1 MDFKAPGSFRT
12 AEAMRVHLRAL
23 LPDLDMDLELEGRA
37 GPLGRELDIGSMT
50 LGNRFA
56 IHPMEGWDGTPE
68 GEPSESTL
76 RRWHGFGR
84 STAKMIWGGEAFA
97 VCPEGRAN
105 PNQLHR
111 APGREVLA
119 SLSTLLSEVHT
130 GHKEMGEPLD
140 DLCVGLQLTHSG
152 RFACPIDEPAP
163 KLVVRNLALEEHQG
177 LPADLPLLTDTELE
191 AIGEAYVATA
201 KLAHE
206 AGFHFVDVKACHG
219 YLLHELLGAR
229 TRPGPYGGDLVGR
242 TRLMKR
248 IIDAIR
254 IECPGLV
261 IGSRISIADVFPH
274 KPGEEAGNGEP
285 RGWDAQLP
293 YPHGLGMD
301 ADDPRHMDL
310 MEPFELL
317 ELLHSWDVRLVSLS
331 LGSPYTSP
339 HLQRPA
345 SYPPI
350 DGYLP
355 PRDPLLEVGE
365 HLRTVRLCKAAFP
378 DMVFA
383 GTGYSYLMEYL
394 PHVAQHEVRAGHV
407 DLPGLGRMA
416 LIYPELPAD
425 VLAGRPLQRRKICR
439 TFSDCT
445 NGPRL
450 GLPSGCYPLD
460 PHYKDSPD
468 AVALSEAKRER

>member
-191 AIGEAYVATA
+191 AIG
-201 KLAHE
+201 
-206 AGFHFVDVKACHG
+206 
-219 YLLHELLGAR
+219 
-229 TRPGPYGGDLVGR
+229 
-242 TRLMKR
+242 
-248 IIDAIR
+248 
-254 IECPGLV
+254 
-261 IGSRISIADVFPH
+261 
-274 KPGEEAGNGEP
+274 
-285 RGWDAQLP
+285 
-293 YPHGLGMD
+293 
-301 ADDPRHMDL
+301 
-310 MEPFELL
+310 
-317 ELLHSWDVRLVSLS
+317 
-331 LGSPYTSP
+331 
-339 HLQRPA
+339 
-345 SYPPI
+345 
-350 DGYLP
+350 
-355 PRDPLLEVGE
+355 
-365 HLRTVRLCKAAFP
+365 
-378 DMVFA
+378 
-383 GTGYSYLMEYL
+383 
-394 PHVAQHEVRAGHV
+394 
-407 DLPGLGRMA
+407 
-416 LIYPELPAD
+416 
-425 VLAGRPLQRRKICR
+425 
-439 TFSDCT
+439 
-445 NGPRL
+445 
-450 GLPSGCYPLD
+450 
-460 PHYKDSPD
+460 
-468 AVALSEAKRER
+468 